1 MEEKLKELI
10 DKEFIYQGKKI
21 TIKKVKKINASFVV
35 ITDKRTFNFYE
46 AEAHKFIQDLEI
58 INPIKPTI
66 KMDQNVKP
74 TEEIQ
79 VKSQEGVRQV
89 LLDTLAKVKNDKAYI
104 PQANAICNIA
114 SQLINI
120 QKLELQ
126 MLAQSKK

>member
-21 TIKKVKKINASFVV
+21 TIKTVKKINASFVV

-66 KMDQNVKP
+66 KMEQSVKP
-74 TEEIQ
+74 TEDIQ

-89 LLDTLAKVKNDKAYI
+89 LLDTLAKVKNDKSYI

>member
-21 TIKKVKKINASFVV
+21 TIKTVKKINASFVV

-46 AEAHKFIQDLEI
+46 AEVHKFIQDLEI

-66 KMDQNVKP
+66 KMDQNEKP
-74 TEEIQ
+74 TEELQ

-89 LLDTLAKVKNDKAYI
+89 LLDTLAKVKNDKSYI

>member
-21 TIKKVKKINASFVV
+21 TIKTVKKINASFVV

-66 KMDQNVKP
+66 KMEQSVKP

>member
-21 TIKKVKKINASFVV
+21 TIKTVKKINASFVV

-58 INPIKPTI
+58 INPIKPTA
-66 KMDQNVKP
+66 KMEQSAKP

-89 LLDTLAKVKNDKAYI
+89 LLDTLAKVKNDKSYI

-126 MLAQSKK
+126 MLSKVKK